1 MDLSCASKSA
11 GGSAIG
17 WFTSDAEGFEVFF
30 LAPARTEDEERLGRD
45 ENASVAFENKNAA
58 DEGGDIDFSL
68 WEMVQNEYL
77 NESSDLA
84 EMIQREMS
92 KTLGIRSRGVK
103 QTGLRVL
110 KGLKMPGVL
119 IETAFLS
126 NPKEE
131 RLLLSAE
138 FRERIV
144 EGAIEA
150 VRKFQNRYAGKG

>member
-1 MDLSCASKSA
+1 
-11 GGSAIG
+11 
-17 WFTSDAEGFEVFF
+17 
-30 LAPARTEDEERLGRD
+30 
-45 ENASVAFENKNAA
+45 
-58 DEGGDIDFSL
+58 
-68 WEMVQNEYL
+68 MVQNEYL

-92 KTLGIRSRGVK
+92 KTLGIRNRGVK

-144 EGAIEA
+144 ESAIEA